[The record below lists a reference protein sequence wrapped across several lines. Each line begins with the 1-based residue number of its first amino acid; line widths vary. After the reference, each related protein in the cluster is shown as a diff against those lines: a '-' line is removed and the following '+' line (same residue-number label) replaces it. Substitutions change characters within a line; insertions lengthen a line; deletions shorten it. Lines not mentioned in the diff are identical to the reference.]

1 MQRHQITG
9 HTELVG
15 LMAYPIRHSQ
25 SPATHNAAYEKL
37 GLDIVN
43 LAFEVDADE
52 LEDAIKGLKALK
64 LRGSN
69 ISMPNKTIVHKYL
82 DEISPAAELCG
93 AVNTVVNKDG
103 YLVGHITD
111 GIGYMQSLKDN
122 GIDPIGKKVTIV
134 GSGGTATAVQIQ
146 AALDGVKEMSIFAI
160 QDKFWDNAKATVEKI
175 NTKTNCKAT
184 LYDLADLDKLK
195 EEMNDSYL
203 FTNATGVG
211 MKPMEGQTYIPDKSF
226 FRPDLI
232 VTDVIYS
239 PHETAMLKMAREA
252 GCKTMNGQGMMLF
265 QAIEAI
271 ELILGE
277 RVDSEYM
284 KEKLGISY
292 VYEQNKNYEKEAEPL
307 GSASFIYD
315 SEDQF

>member
-1 MQRHQITG
+1 MERHQITG
-9 HTELVG
+9 HTELIG

-43 LAFEVDADE
+43 LAFEVDAPE
-52 LEDAIKGLKALK
+52 LEDAIRGMRALK
-64 LRGSN
+64 LRGSI

-82 DEISPAAELCG
+82 DEVSPAAKLCG

-103 YLVGHITD
+103 YLIGHITD

-122 GIDPIGKKVTIV
+122 QIDPVGKKVTIV
-134 GSGGTATAVQIQ
+134 GSGGAATAVQIQ
-146 AALDGVKEMSIFAI
+146 AALDGVSELSIFARDD
-160 QDKFWDNAKATVEKI
+160 QFKENAVKTVEKI
-175 NTKTNCKAT
+175 NSNTDCKAA
-184 LYDLADLDKLK
+184 LYPLEDLSLLK
-195 EEMNDSYL
+195 AEMDTSYL

-211 MKPMEGQTYIPDKSF
+211 MKPLEGQTYIPDSSF

-239 PHETAMLKMAREA
+239 PHMTRMLEMAKEA
-252 GCKTMNGQGMMLF
+252 GCKIMNGQGMMLF
-265 QAIEAI
+265 QAIAAI
-271 ELILGE
+271 ELMLGQ

-284 KEKLGISY
+284 KEKLGIR
-292 VYEQNKNYEKEAEPL
+292 YEY
-307 GSASFIYD
+307 
-315 SEDQF
+315 

>member
-1 MQRHQITG
+1 MERHQITG
-9 HTELVG
+9 HTELIG

-43 LAFEVDADE
+43 LAFEVDAPE
-52 LEDAIKGLKALK
+52 LEDAIRGMRALK

-82 DEISPAAELCG
+82 NEVSPAAKLCG

-103 YLVGHITD
+103 YLIGHITD

-122 GIDPIGKKVTIV
+122 QIDPVGKKVTIV
-134 GSGGTATAVQIQ
+134 GSGGAATAVQIQ
-146 AALDGVKEMSIFAI
+146 AALDGVSELSIFARDD
-160 QDKFWDNAKATVEKI
+160 QFKENAVKTVEKI
-175 NTKTNCKAT
+175 NSNTDCKAA
-184 LYDLADLDKLK
+184 LYPLEDLSLLK
-195 EEMNDSYL
+195 AEMDTSYL

-211 MKPMEGQTYIPDKSF
+211 MKPLEGQTYIPDSSF

-239 PHETAMLKMAREA
+239 PHMTRMLEMAKEA
-252 GCKTMNGQGMMLF
+252 GCKIMNGQGMMLF
-265 QAIEAI
+265 QAIAAI
-271 ELILGE
+271 ELMLGQ

-284 KEKLGISY
+284 KEKLGIR
-292 VYEQNKNYEKEAEPL
+292 YEY
-307 GSASFIYD
+307 
-315 SEDQF
+315 

>member
-1 MQRHQITG
+1 MERHQITG
-9 HTELVG
+9 HTELIG

-43 LAFEVDADE
+43 LAFEVSADE
-52 LEDAIKGLKALK
+52 LEDAIKGFRALK

-82 DEISPAAELCG
+82 DEVSPAAKLCG
-93 AVNTVVNKDG
+93 AINTIVNKDG
-103 YLVGHITD
+103 HLIGHITD

-122 GIDPIGKKVTIV
+122 NIDVIGKKMTIV
-134 GSGGTATAVQIQ
+134 GSGGAATAVQIQ
-146 AALDGVKEMSIFAI
+146 AALDGVSTLSIFAR
-160 QDKFWDNAKATVEKI
+160 DDAFLPSALSTVEKI
-175 NTKTNCKAT
+175 NENTNCKASFYP
-184 LYDLADLDKLK
+184 LEDLDKLK
-195 EEMNDSYL
+195 EEMASSYV

-211 MKPMEGQTYIPDKSF
+211 MKPMEGMTYIPDVSYFPKE
-226 FRPDLI
+226 LI

-239 PHETAMLKMAREA
+239 PHETQMLKMAKSA

-265 QAIEAI
+265 QAIAAI
-271 ELILGE
+271 ELMLGK

-284 KEKLGISY
+284 KEKLGIK
-292 VYEQNKNYEKEAEPL
+292 YEY
-307 GSASFIYD
+307 
-315 SEDQF
+315 

>member
-1 MQRHQITG
+1 MERHQITG
-9 HTELVG
+9 HTELIG

-43 LAFEVDADE
+43 LAFEVDAPE
-52 LEDAIKGLKALK
+52 LEDAIKGLRALK

-82 DEISPAAELCG
+82 DEVSPAARMCG
-93 AVNTVVNKDG
+93 AVNTIVNKDG
-103 YLVGHITD
+103 YLIGHNTD
-111 GIGYMQSLKDN
+111 GIGYVQSLKDN
-122 GIDPIGKKVTIV
+122 GIDPSGKKVTIV
-134 GSGGTATAVQIQ
+134 GSGGAATAVQIQ
-146 AALDGVKEMSIFAI
+146 SALDGVGEMSIFAR
-160 QDKFWDNAKATVEKI
+160 DDSYLKNALDTVEKI
-175 NTKTNCKAT
+175 NKNTDCKASFYP
-184 LYDLADLDKLK
+184 LEDLDKLK
-195 EEMNDSYL
+195 EEIAESYL

-211 MKPMEGQTYIPDKSF
+211 MKPLEGQTYIPDASF

-239 PHETAMLKMAREA
+239 PHETEMLKMARHA

-265 QAIEAI
+265 QAIAAI
-271 ELILGE
+271 ELMLGE

-292 VYEQNKNYEKEAEPL
+292 VY
-307 GSASFIYD
+307 GD
-315 SEDQF
+315 